1 MKGLDPGRSG
11 TLTNGCGHPE
21 SRKLRTLCGFLC
33 GHRSCT
39 KNFVIMR
46 AQPTLTKGPFV
57 KVGSAG
63 TECTEGKGKLR
74 TAGIEPR
81 ITQDFTQ
88 ARTQHH
94 PALQTSKVRA

>member
-1 MKGLDPGRSG
+1 MMPPATLRLDCMGTKGLDPGCSG
-11 TLTNGCGHPE
+11 TLTNGLYCCSHPE

-39 KNFVIMR
+39 KNFVIMP
-46 AQPTLTKGPFV
+46 AQTTLLKGTV
-57 KVGSAG
+57 
-63 TECTEGKGKLR
+63 
-74 TAGIEPR
+74 GIEPR

-94 PALQTSKVRA
+94 PALQTSKVRAWIAQ

>member
-1 MKGLDPGRSG
+1 MMPPATLRLDCVGTKGLDPGRSG
-11 TLTNGCGHPE
+11 TLTNGLYCCGHPE
-21 SRKLRTLCGFLC
+21 SRKLRILCRFLC

-46 AQPTLTKGPFV
+46 A
-57 KVGSAG
+57 G
-63 TECTEGKGKLR
+63 TECMEGKGKLR

-94 PALQTSKVRA
+94 PALQ